1 MSHLTFFF
9 LDRLIRTHGLVVQ
22 ASHKSPSQVIWGWFQ
37 QVAERLCSP
46 STILR
51 GTEPVSALISA
62 FLYCYTLYNF
72 FSWILSVSYCL
83 TGDLVLLTWTSDIH
97 CFGALGLGPWALT
110 QPHVLAWYMDVI
122 KLLYSL
128 GATVTEKAWPLL
140 FLDLKI
146 LENQEPKTEG
156 SLPRLK
162 YVYYVMPYVM
172 APPKQFN
179 QKIATALWWYF
190 CAKTVEFGIF

>member
-1 MSHLTFFF
+1 M
-9 LDRLIRTHGLVVQ
+9 
-22 ASHKSPSQVIWGWFQ
+22 
-37 QVAERLCSP
+37 
-46 STILR
+46 
-51 GTEPVSALISA
+51 
-62 FLYCYTLYNF
+62 
-72 FSWILSVSYCL
+72 
-83 TGDLVLLTWTSDIH
+83 
-97 CFGALGLGPWALT
+97 GPWALT

-162 YVYYVMPYVM
+162 YVYYVMP
-172 APPKQFN
+172 
-179 QKIATALWWYF
+179 
-190 CAKTVEFGIF
+190 